1 MSGLVDISM
10 AKKDREKR
18 ILEPELLLDE
28 DTSKETTSLAV
39 FDPLQKYITEI
50 RQFKPL
56 SRGEEERLA
65 RRYLEKGDKEAAK
78 KLIMSN
84 LWLVVKMA
92 VLLNKA
98 AMNVMDLIQEGNI
111 GLMRAVQRFD
121 PYRGIRL
128 PTYASWW
135 IKAFILKFILDNWRM
150 VKIGTT
156 NERRRLLFNLKK
168 EKERLQAAG
177 YAVGPKLLA
186 ESLNVS
192 EKDVI
197 DVERGLGASD
207 ISIDAPVKEDSDT
220 KYMHFLSDDA
230 SLPEQ
235 KVSDAEFAELLK
247 TKYQKF
253 GATLKDRN
261 RFILEKRLLAEDPVT
276 LREIGEKYEITRE
289 AVRQS
294 EKKLLAKLKVFLK
307 KELAGYTDFQFII
320 KNEDQ

>member
-1 MSGLVDISM
+1 MTP
-10 AKKDREKR
+10 REKKEKVV
-18 ILEPELLLDE
+18 EPELIQDSRE
-28 DTSKETTSLAV
+28 VKGQTAV
-39 FDPLQKYITEI
+39 APYDPLQRYIAEI

-65 RRYLEKGDKEAAK
+65 KRFKEKGDREAARR
-78 KLIMSN
+78 LILSN
-84 LWLVVKMA
+84 LWLVVKIA

-111 GLMRAVQRFD
+111 GLMKALQRFD

-135 IKAFILKFILDNWRM
+135 IKAYILKFILDNWRM

-168 EKERLQAAG
+168 EKKRLEDAG
-177 YAVGPKLLA
+177 FTVGPKLLA

-197 DVERGLGASD
+197 DVEKGLGASD
-207 ISIDAPVKEDSDT
+207 ISIDAPVREDSQT
-220 KYMHFLSDDA
+220 EFSDFFSDEKP
-230 SLPEQ
+230 LPDE
-235 KVSDAEFAELLK
+235 KVSDRQLSGILK
-247 TKYQKF
+247 TKYDKF
-253 GATLKDRN
+253 AEMLSERD
-261 RFILEKRLLAEDPVT
+261 RFILEKRLLAEDPIT
-276 LREIGEKYEITRE
+276 LREIGEKFKITRE

-294 EKKLLAKLKVFLK
+294 EKKLISNLKAFMRR
-307 KELAGYTDFQFII
+307 ELSGYRDFRFII
-320 KNEDQ
+320 KKDQG